1 MILLTGATGFLGSY
15 LLLELLQRGYEVRA
29 LRRSSSGFDQFERV
43 MQTYADGNP
52 GLKEKVD
59 WVKGDILDI
68 FSLEDAMK
76 GCDTVVHA
84 AGMVSFHRKDRK
96 ALIDINVEG
105 TANVVNVALKEK
117 IGRLLYIS
125 SIAAFGRGGDDAVI
139 TEKTI
144 WKTSRMNSR
153 YAISKYNGE
162 KEVWRGQEEGLPVVV
177 VNPAIIIGYGDPGQ
191 GSSRM
196 FSTVKHGLRFY
207 PPGINGFVDVRDVAR
222 AVGLL
227 MDKNITGEKY
237 ILSAAN
243 LRYGELFALIAA
255 ELGKKPPSVRVNR
268 FITSLAWQLE
278 ALRATLSGEEP
289 LLTRETAQTAANTYL
304 YDGNKICGIEGF
316 QYTSPEETIH
326 HTGAL
331 LKRDFGW

>member
-15 LLLELLQRGYEVRA
+15 LLLELLQQGYDVRA
-29 LRRSSSGFDQFERV
+29 LRRPSSGSGQIERV
-43 MQTYADGNP
+43 MQTYAAGSLGITDRV
-52 GLKEKVD
+52 E
-59 WVKGDILDI
+59 WVTGDIFDI
-68 FSLEDAMK
+68 YSLEDAMK

-84 AGMVSFHRKDRK
+84 AGLVSFHRKDRK

-105 TANVVNVALKEK
+105 TANVVNVALHER
-117 IGRLLYIS
+117 IGKLMYIS

-177 VNPAIIIGYGDPGQ
+177 VNPAIILGYGDPDQ
-191 GSSRM
+191 GSTRM

-227 MDKNITGEKY
+227 IRQDITGEKY

-243 LRYGELFALIAA
+243 LYYKELFALMAA
-255 ELGKKPPSVRVNR
+255 ELGKKPPSVKVSRLV
-268 FITSLAWQLE
+268 TSLGWRLE
-278 ALRATLSGEEP
+278 ALRAGLSGKAP

-304 YDGNKICGIEGF
+304 YDGSKICGVEGF
-316 QYTSPEETIH
+316 QYTSPQETIR